1 MGEIH
6 REMMEDLIEAH
17 MLEHKLDDE
26 ALTDL
31 DYCDVF
37 PEDLDARPN
46 SFEAILRRELNRL
59 TEGEDMETAYQRARE
74 ALALLDDATQGKE
87 GSSSASENE

>member
-6 REMMEDLIEAH
+6 QEMMEDLIEAH

-26 ALTDL
+26 VLMDL

>member
-6 REMMEDLIEAH
+6 QEMMEDLIEAH

-74 ALALLDDATQGKE
+74 ALALLDDATQDK
-87 GSSSASENE
+87 SNSASENE